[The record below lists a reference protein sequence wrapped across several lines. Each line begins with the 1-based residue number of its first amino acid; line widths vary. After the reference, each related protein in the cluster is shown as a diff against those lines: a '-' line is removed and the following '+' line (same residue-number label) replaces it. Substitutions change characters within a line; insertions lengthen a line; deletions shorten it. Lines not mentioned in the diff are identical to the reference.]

1 MSYGTS
7 SSEANAEVASA
18 APPTGPVRALRATAL
33 FSVLMLAAAGA
44 HISRATPAEVSALR
58 GATWDDKTD
67 DSNAMTIDTKPG
79 PMTWDDKT
87 DDSNAMT
94 IDTKP
99 AAMTWDDKTD
109 DSNAMTIDTKPLELG
124 AQPGSKSSM
133 KSAPGKKK
141 GSLENRLEGEES
153 SSTDTTEATETA
165 QAPTNEF
172 AGDDSTGERFA
183 PPAAG
188 SA

>member
-99 AAMTWDDKTD
+99 
-109 DSNAMTIDTKPLELG
+109 LELG

>member
-58 GATWDDKTD
+58 GA
-67 DSNAMTIDTKPG
+67 
-79 PMTWDDKT
+79 
-87 DDSNAMT
+87 
-94 IDTKP
+94 
-99 AAMTWDDKTD
+99 TWDDKTD

-183 PPAAG
+183 PPATG

>member
-1 MSYGTS
+1 
-7 SSEANAEVASA
+7 
-18 APPTGPVRALRATAL
+18 
-33 FSVLMLAAAGA
+33 MLAAAGA

-58 GATWDDKTD
+58 GA
-67 DSNAMTIDTKPG
+67 
-79 PMTWDDKT
+79 TWDDKT